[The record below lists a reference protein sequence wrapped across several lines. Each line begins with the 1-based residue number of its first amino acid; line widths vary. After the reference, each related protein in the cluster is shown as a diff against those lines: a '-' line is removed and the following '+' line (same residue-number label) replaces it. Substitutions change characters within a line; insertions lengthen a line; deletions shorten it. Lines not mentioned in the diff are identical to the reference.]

1 MADYDVIVIGGGSK
15 CQGDVGA
22 ANILGQPREAHYGA
36 VPRVV
41 YTDPQAASVGAHEAA
56 VSGTAP
62 LSGAAKTA
70 TYVDA
75 LKALPISTTTS
86 RKQPAS

>member
-1 MADYDVIVIGGGSK
+1 MADYDVIVIGGGAK
-15 CQGDVGA
+15 YQGEVMA
-22 ANILGQPREAHYGA
+22 ANILGQPREAHYEA

-41 YTDPQAASVGAHEAA
+41 YTDPQATSVGAHEAA
-56 VSGTAP
+56 FSGTAP
-62 LSGAAKTA
+62 LSGVAKTA

-75 LKALPISTTTS
+75 LKALHISITTS